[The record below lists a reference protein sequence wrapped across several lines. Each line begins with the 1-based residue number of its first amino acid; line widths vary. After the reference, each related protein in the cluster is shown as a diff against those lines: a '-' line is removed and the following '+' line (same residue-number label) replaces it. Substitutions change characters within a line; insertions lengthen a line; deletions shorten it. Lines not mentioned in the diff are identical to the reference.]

1 MRSAH
6 YGRGKE
12 LSLLV
17 QAYAFICLGIIV
29 TLLLSRNGMPS
40 LAERASSGGGE
51 RAGFSWP
58 KLGPLFTGAA
68 VSEEQESIS
77 GPEAPS
83 YAPITS
89 TDQMEVLFAPGE
101 AASLTSLV
109 SAGRSSIGTLT
120 VRNAGDAVTNVKVVV
135 TPQGGEFAPKEF
147 ALGELDAGEAAE
159 QDVSLAFTDSALS
172 LAGESLSFTVLV
184 GFADS
189 ANLLHEEDARF
200 AYPVLGYRLVEDA
213 PKGYARFV
221 PQEDPVLARFVAHH
235 LGGVG
240 AGESLES
247 QRLAAR
253 WLFESL
259 RTLNITIESGASAPA
274 SGEVRF
280 PAETLSELNAS
291 PVDLAVLVAGLLRHA
306 GFDAALVLK
315 GDRLLAAYVDSRGY
329 LIPIVAEAKDYEEAL
344 TLGIAAVQNSDY
356 VVVPLSEAWKEY
368 PPAPFKSDT
377 LPLGEWPEVTRQIGR
392 CGTEAAAVG
401 ISRAKV
407 PVRLSNTGSA
417 PGLGCVGLIS
427 FEFDQRSGE
436 KFQCYPLRP
445 HQVIETEL
453 STLVVGSGVSCE
465 EI

>member
-6 YGRGKE
+6 SGRGRE

-29 TLLLSRNGMPS
+29 ALLLSRNGVPS
-40 LAERASSGGGE
+40 LHEFSSSDAAGS
-51 RAGFSWP
+51 GFSWP

-68 VSEEQESIS
+68 ISEEQETVSDSPGAID
-77 GPEAPS
+77 
-83 YAPITS
+83 APITS

-101 AASLTSLV
+101 PASLTSLV
-109 SAGRSSIGTLT
+109 SAERSTIGTLT
-120 VRNAGDAVTNVKVVV
+120 LRNAGEAVTNLKVVV
-135 TPQGGEFAPKEF
+135 TPQGGEFAPEEF
-147 ALGELDAGEAAE
+147 ALGALGAGEEAE
-159 QDVSLAFTDSALS
+159 QDITLSFTDSALS
-172 LAGESLSFTVLV
+172 LAGESLPFTVLV

-189 ANLLHEEDARF
+189 ANLLHEEDAQF

-221 PQEDPVLARFVAHH
+221 PQEDPVLARFIAHH

-259 RTLNITIESGASAPA
+259 LTLNITLESGASAPA

-280 PAETLSELNAS
+280 PAETLSELKAS
-291 PVDLAVLVAGLLRHA
+291 PVDLAVLVAGLLHHA
-306 GFDAALVLK
+306 GFEAALVLK
-315 GDRLLAAYVDSRGY
+315 GERLLAAYVDSRGY

-344 TLGIAAVQNSDY
+344 TLGIAAVQDSDY
-356 VVVPLSEAWKEY
+356 SVVQLSEAWKEY
-368 PPAPFKSDT
+368 PPAPFKSDA
-377 LPLGEWPEVTRQIGR
+377 LSFGEWPEVTRQIGR

-407 PVRLSNTGSA
+407 PVRLSNTGDA
-417 PGLGCVGLIS
+417 PGLGCVGLVS
-427 FEFDQRSGE
+427 YEFDQRSGE

-445 HQVIETEL
+445 HQVLETEL

>member
-6 YGRGKE
+6 SGRGRE

-29 TLLLSRNGMPS
+29 ALLLSRNGVPS

-77 GPEAPS
+77 SPEAPS
-83 YAPITS
+83 DAPITS

-120 VRNAGDAVTNVKVVV
+120 VRNAGDAVTNVKLVV
-135 TPQGGEFAPKEF
+135 TSPDGVFSPAEF
-147 ALGELDAGEAAE
+147 ALGELGAGESAE
-159 QDVSLAFTDSALS
+159 QDILISFTDSALGVE
-172 LAGESLSFTVLV
+172 GESLAFKALV

-189 ANLLHEEDARF
+189 ANLIHEEDAQF

-221 PQEDPVLARFVAHH
+221 PQEDPVLARFIAHH

-259 RTLNITIESGASAPA
+259 RTLDITLESGA

-291 PVDLAVLVAGLLRHA
+291 PIDLAVLVAGLLHHA
-306 GFDAALVLK
+306 GFEAALVLK
-315 GDRLLAAYVDSRGY
+315 GERLLAAYVDSRGY

-344 TLGIAAVQNSDY
+344 TLGIAAVQSSDY
-356 VVVPLSEAWKEY
+356 VVVPLREAWKEY

-445 HQVIETEL
+445 RQVIETEL